1 MGCILKWVTYINLLL
16 TWFNDPTYSWAC
28 WASHWTCWASCWASL
43 IACDWQTSLLWST
56 VLYMTMCL
64 MVKWRRR
71 HKDGMNKERGKE
83 CSEVS
88 EQYNIGP
95 LHTCPKQHMWEH
107 AAICTHNCLDT
118 PDFSFGTQLCMC
130 SHVLFGTGAEWPGIL
145 YCLETSEHSFPPSP
159 CPPSSINMS
168 TM

>member
-1 MGCILKWVTYINLLL
+1 MTPLTVELVEPHTELVEPHVEHHLLHVTGRHHCYDLQYYI
-16 TWFNDPTYSWAC
+16 
-28 WASHWTCWASCWASL
+28 
-43 IACDWQTSLLWST
+43 WQCVYWL
-56 VLYMTMCL
+56 
-64 MVKWRRR
+64 VKWRRR

-118 PDFSFGTQLCMC
+118 PDFFWFGTQLCMC
-130 SHVLFGTGAEWPGIL
+130 SHVLFGTGAEWPYTAWRL
-145 YCLETSEHSFPPSP
+145 LNTLFLHLLVLPPPST
-159 CPPSSINMS
+159 CQLCRINFTVHIKLFNNS
-168 TM
+168 N